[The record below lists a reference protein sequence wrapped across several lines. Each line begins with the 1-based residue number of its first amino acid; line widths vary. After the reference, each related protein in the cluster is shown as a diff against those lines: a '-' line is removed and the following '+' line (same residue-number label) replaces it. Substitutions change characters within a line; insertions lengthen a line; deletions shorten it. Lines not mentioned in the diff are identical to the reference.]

1 MKEFNY
7 TIKDELGIHARP
19 AGQLVKT
26 AAKFSSAVTIEK
38 GEKTGD
44 AKRIFA
50 VMGLGV
56 RCGDTITVKIDGE
69 DEETAAIEIEAFL
82 KKNLY

>member
-26 AAKFSSAVTIEK
+26 AAKYSSAVTIKK

-56 RCGDTITVKIDGE
+56 RCGDTITVKTDGE
-69 DEETAAIEIEAFL
+69 DEEAAALEIEAFL
-82 KKNLY
+82 KKNL

>member
-82 KKNLY
+82 KKNL

>member
-38 GEKTGD
+38 GEKKGD

-56 RCGDTITVKIDGE
+56 RCGDMITVKIDGE
-69 DEETAAIEIEAFL
+69 DEDAALSEIEAFL
-82 KKNLY
+82 KKNL